1 MVLRATAAAPFT
13 AHLEAAFL
21 EARRRVPPEELAF
34 RIGGHQVR
42 LQFAGLG
49 AVPSI
54 APAFAHL
61 GTAHSASPDLTVHIW
76 DSASTGAPSPP
87 LPDFHA
93 DSPLG
98 AFYFFEDPPARG
110 VYQPGI
116 QALSAV
122 DLVSSNAWYWVADP
136 EALPYWERASPIRQ
150 ILHWWMAT
158 RGQQQVHGGAV
169 GRPDGGVLLVGR
181 GGSGKS
187 TCALAS
193 LTSTLRYAGDDY
205 TAVSLEPRPWVHSL
219 FSTGKVDPDNLRR
232 VPHLE
237 SALSNPESLATEK
250 AVVFVD
256 QHFPDRPIEGFPL
269 MAIVLPTITGGR
281 NTRVVPTSRATA
293 LAAVAPSTVFQLHT
307 AGSQVLR
314 YMTDLVGRVPAYV
327 LELGTDVSA
336 TPNVILSLLD
346 DLGGRS
352 RA

>member
-1 MVLRATAAAPFT
+1 MAAALST
-13 AHLEAAFL
+13 ARLEADFL
-21 EARRRVPPEELAF
+21 EARARVRLEERTF

-42 LQFAGLG
+42 LRFAGVG
-49 AVPSI
+49 AVPFI
-54 APAFAHL
+54 VPAFAHL
-61 GTAHSASPDLTVHIW
+61 GVARAGSPDLTVHIW
-76 DSASTGAPSPP
+76 DSASTDAPSPP
-87 LPDFHA
+87 LPDVQPE
-93 DSPLG
+93 SPLG

-116 QALSAV
+116 QALSVV
-122 DLVSSNAWYWVADP
+122 DLHSSCAWYWVADP
-136 EALPYWERASPIRQ
+136 AALPYWERAAPIRQ
-150 ILHWWMAT
+150 ILHWWMAS
-158 RGQQQVHGGAV
+158 RRQQQVHGGAV
-169 GRPDGGVLLVGR
+169 GKPDGGVLLVGR

-205 TAVSLEPRPWVHSL
+205 TAVSMEPRPWVHSL
-219 FSTGKVDPDNLRR
+219 FSTGKVHPDNLWR

-269 MAIVLPTITGGR
+269 TAIVLPKITGGR
-281 NTRVVPTSRATA
+281 NSRAVPMSRVTA

-307 AGSQVLR
+307 AGREVLR
-314 YMTDLVGRVPAYV
+314 YMTDLVCRVPAYV
-327 LELGTDVSA
+327 LELGTDVSD

-346 DLGGRS
+346 DLAG
-352 RA
+352 APHD